1 MSRLKYILHPNWV
14 RSINDGQEHYI
25 SGAQLAELY
34 RLPKGSWIEFDPD
47 KRFGW
52 RANINDLIH
61 LGTQKRPSDYHKI
74 AVKLMQTAEE
84 SSVDHLRDAAKM
96 MKRKQP

>member
-14 RSINDGQEHYI
+14 RSANKGQEHFI
-25 SGAQLAELY
+25 SAEKLAELY
-34 RLPKGSWIEFDPD
+34 RLPNGSWIEHAPD

-61 LGTQKRPSDYHKI
+61 LSTQKRASDYDRI
-74 AVKLMQTAEE
+74 AAELQKE
-84 SSVDHLRDAAKM
+84 V
-96 MKRKQP
+96 QG